1 MLTSKGSL
9 VNKLRDNME
18 IDKLRE
24 EYNGLLQKIQKPA
37 DLSAEEHRKYVR
49 RTKELFPIVTK
60 LEEYREIETKSKEA
74 KEILE
79 ENEEGDLF
87 ELASEELSESKKKL
101 HQIGKELEHLLSAYK
116 KESGQP
122 KGAIVEIRA
131 GAGGEEAGLFA
142 RDLFQMYSHYAE
154 RKAWKVEV
162 MDCHRSEIGGFKEII
177 FGLEGESVYS
187 QMRHEGG
194 VHRVQRV
201 PVTESGGRTHTSTVT
216 VAVLPEVEEIEL
228 KVNPKDLR
236 IDLFR
241 SSGPGGQHANVTD
254 SAVRVIHIPTGIT
267 VQCQDERSQHK
278 NRAKAMRILRARLT
292 EHAREKKE
300 LEISRDRTQQVKTGD
315 RSQKIR
321 TYNFPQNRL
330 TDHRIN
336 LSLYKL
342 ESIMKGELDE
352 LFSALDSHIKSK
364 VKSPNL

>member
-1 MLTSKGSL
+1 
-9 VNKLRDNME
+9 ME
-18 IDKLRE
+18 IDKIRE
-24 EYNGLLQKIQKPA
+24 EYNGLVQKIQKPA
-37 DLSAEEHRKYVR
+37 DLSAEEHQKYVR
-49 RTKELFPIVTK
+49 RTKELSPIVAK
-60 LEEYREIETKSKEA
+60 FEEYRKVERESKEA
-74 KEILE
+74 KEILK

-87 ELASEELSESKKKL
+87 ELATEELSELKKKL
-101 HQIGKELEHLLSAYK
+101 HQIGKELEHLLSASK
-116 KESGQP
+116 KKSGQP
-122 KGAIVEIRA
+122 RGAIVEIRA
-131 GAGGEEAGLFA
+131 GAGGQEAGLFA
-142 RDLFQMYSHYAE
+142 RDLFQMYSRYAE
-154 RKAWKVEV
+154 RKGWKMEL
-162 MDCHRSEIGGFKEII
+162 MDSHRSEMGGFKGII

-201 PVTESGGRTHTSTVT
+201 PVTESGGRIHTSTVT

-236 IDLFR
+236 IDVFR
-241 SSGPGGQHANVTD
+241 ASGPGGQHVNVTD
-254 SAVRVIHIPTGIT
+254 SAVRVIHIPTGVT

-278 NRAKAMRILRARLT
+278 NRAKDMRILRARLT
-292 EHAREKKE
+292 DHTREKKE
-300 LEISRDRTQQVKTGD
+300 LEISRDRTQQVKRGD

-352 LFSALDSHIKSK
+352 LFSAVEKK
-364 VKSPNL
+364 